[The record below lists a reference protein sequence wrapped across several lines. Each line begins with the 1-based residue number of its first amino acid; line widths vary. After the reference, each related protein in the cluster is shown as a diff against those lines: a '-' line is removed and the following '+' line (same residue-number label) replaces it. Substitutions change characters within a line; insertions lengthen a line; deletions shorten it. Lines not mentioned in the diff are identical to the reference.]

1 MTGTACS
8 ACGRAFG
15 CGVDAGDCWCAGVD
29 TDPDT
34 LAALAGAYAGCLCP
48 DCLRTQVASDAA
60 ATPRRATVRLPW
72 PSRAGGP
79 GRRTRRRSGAPPG
92 GG

>member
-15 CGVDAGDCWCAGVD
+15 CGVDAGECWCAGVE
-29 TDPDT
+29 TDATT

-48 DCLRTQVASDAA
+48 DCLRAEAA
-60 ATPRRATVRLPW
+60 AAAAHGRPDAGDHSSA
-72 PSRAGGP
+72 SRP
-79 GRRTRRRSGAPPG
+79 
-92 GG
+92 